1 MASLHHSLKLVLL
14 FFSLIA
20 LNFYIISV
28 QALNT
33 SIQASSA
40 ISVAKECRRKCE
52 SEFCKVAPF
61 LRCGKYCGLLYS
73 GCLGEKPCDGLNACC
88 MKHDACIQAKNNDY
102 LSTECSEN
110 LIKCIDKFKRSG
122 ESTFTGNTCLVED
135 VTKLITLVI
144 DAALVARRYLHK
156 P

>member
-1 MASLHHSLKLVLL
+1 MQLSYANVLC
-14 FFSLIA
+14 
-20 LNFYIISV
+20 
-28 QALNT
+28 T
-33 SIQASSA
+33 
-40 ISVAKECRRKCE
+40 
-52 SEFCKVAPF
+52 
-61 LRCGKYCGLLYS
+61 
-73 GCLGEKPCDGLNACC
+73 D
-88 MKHDACIQAKNNDY
+88 DY

-110 LIKCIDKFKRSG
+110 LIKCIDKFKRSR